1 MSRYQQFTSPGIVL
15 TIVIGGIVG
24 AAIGLALDGVMT
36 YKPILAIVAA
46 FLAILA
52 STLVRHFTIF
62 ASIRGAGPGPGRSIL
77 PGAVLVNAVI
87 AAIGGGLV
95 GYVIS
100 LNILSPPPSAWIGCL
115 SGVVACVAME
125 LLMTGYRAHTQE

>member
-1 MSRYQQFTSPGIVL
+1 MSRYQQFTSPSIVL
-15 TIVIGGIVG
+15 TILIGGIVG
-24 AAIGLALDGVMT
+24 AAIGLALDSVMT

-62 ASIRGAGPGPGRSIL
+62 ASIRGAGPGPGRSVL
-77 PGAVLVNAVI
+77 PGAVLVNAMI
-87 AAIGGGLV
+87 AAVCGGLA

-115 SGVVACVAME
+115 SGVFACVAME
-125 LLMTGYRAHTQE
+125 LLMTAYRAHTQE